1 MCHIRAFFLD
11 TVEPEND
18 NASSE
23 PKPPKETIDFK
34 ELKRVD
40 HILASLQRKVD
51 YILALLVGS
60 DHIFVDINILNSY
73 ELLSDTKRQR

>member
-1 MCHIRAFFLD
+1 MPCFLN
-11 TVEPEND
+11 TVEAEND

-23 PKPPKETIDFK
+23 PKAPKETIDFK

-51 YILALLVGS
+51 CTALLIGIC
-60 DHIFVDINILNSY
+60 HHLFVDINILYSY
-73 ELLSDTKRQR
+73 EFLSDSGRQRSQRM